1 VSKASTPSSDWS
13 IITSRMKSNRIPALC
28 RSSAFGRGASGCIG
42 IAREVGAFAGLLAAE
57 VLAGGVFGTMLPGI
71 TDFTTML
78 LRGDSPLIASLFFGE
93 MLRGFRGVKPE
104 WVRGLGNVG
113 N

>member
-1 VSKASTPSSDWS
+1 
-13 IITSRMKSNRIPALC
+13 
-28 RSSAFGRGASGCIG
+28 
-42 IAREVGAFAGLLAAE
+42 
-57 VLAGGVFGTMLPGI
+57 MLPGI

-78 LRGDSPLIASLFFGE
+78 LRGDSPLIASLFFGD